1 MRFGVRYCA
10 RVRALEHSGGSFD
23 SGCIE
28 RDHPVARLVLAAP
41 DVQEALHEN
50 DVAPAQVL
58 DCAET
63 IKSDGE
69 SS

>member
-1 MRFGVRYCA
+1 MDDT
-10 RVRALEHSGGSFD
+10 RVRLRTRV
-23 SGCIE
+23 E